1 MHHAAA
7 AMPYRAPTLRVPA
20 VSRSRRWTFGVAA
33 VLAVATLA
41 IVAVRRK
48 HATATAAS
56 TPVTRVQRLPWPG
69 AAHAWTVHRTDDGVR
84 QIIYGPLRVSAAA
97 DQAIT
102 VANVRFE
109 ASIIAAVP
117 VATGWVFVTADGAVA
132 ASEGFLET
140 PRPIGRF
147 PCAFKV
153 ARDSVGRAVAIGEDG
168 SLWSTDGSAALVH
181 SRTPGEVRAATFMD
195 GSHGAA
201 VMRDGR
207 VLLTADA
214 GQSWSR
220 YTLPDDVAWGVAPN
234 EGGVAI
240 ETTRGR
246 EVFRWEGVGAP
257 GQPGVSRPLR
267 TLAPRDEENRLR
279 SLINGRYERFEPA
292 GNIARCAAAT
302 VSAETT
308 TAESQ
313 RRYVCRAGRPLRPIT
328 LLPLAFQRS
337 VDASDLLSG
346 TESGPVRGRFWRTR
360 PDTTGETFVRVT
372 WMGVD
377 EGGPFHGA
385 TSPSGRGLAVHW
397 PLEQRGPLRVEA
409 ISRRGVLVS
418 THDQPTDP
426 VLAWGT
432 PARAFVRVLDPFVG
446 QAPSGMKSF
455 SVALPDGGVLAVFAS
470 PLFEAARETWS
481 TRYAERSPQVGAAIA
496 LDATGTV
503 LARRG
508 FIGDDPNLMMIA
520 RAGEAVG
527 PVVRDHSEPPRWRML
542 PVDGRDAPALPSLRW
557 ENIAACGP
565 QAGTGPTLAVAY
577 PPISLDRPDA
587 DREPMV
593 VSRADLEV
601 SDGSLC
607 VRALSLA
614 GRRLTARPG
623 DRFDGPMLCEPA
635 P

>member
-1 MHHAAA
+1 MHHAAS

-20 VSRSRRWTFGVAA
+20 VPRSRRWSFGVAS

-41 IVAVRRK
+41 IVAVRRRP
-48 HATATAAS
+48 APTTAAA
-56 TPVTRVQRLPWPG
+56 TPITRVRRLPWPG
-69 AAHAWTVHRTDDGVR
+69 AAHAWTLHRTDDGAR
-84 QIIYGPLRVSAAA
+84 QIIYGPLRFGVAA
-97 DQAIT
+97 DGAIA
-102 VANVRFE
+102 VASVRFE

-132 ASEGFLET
+132 ASEGFLGA
-140 PRPIGRF
+140 PRPLGRF

-168 SLWSTDGSAALVH
+168 SLWSTDGSGALVH

-201 VMRDGR
+201 VLRDGR
-207 VLLTADA
+207 VVLTADA

-220 YTLPDDVAWGVAPN
+220 YALLDDVAWGVAPD

-246 EVFRWEGVGAP
+246 EVFRWEGAGAP
-257 GQPGVSRPLR
+257 GRPGVSRPPR
-267 TLAPRDEENRLR
+267 ALAPRDEENRLR
-279 SLINGRYERFEPA
+279 SFINARYEIFQTA

-302 VSAETT
+302 VSAEPA
-308 TAESQ
+308 TAETQ
-313 RRYVCRAGRPLRPIT
+313 RRYVCRADRPLRPIT
-328 LLPLAFQRS
+328 LLPLAFQRT
-337 VDASDLLSG
+337 VDASDLLTG

-432 PARAFVRVLDPFVG
+432 PERPFVRVGDPFVG
-446 QAPSGMKSF
+446 QAPSGLKSF
-455 SVALPDGGVLAVFAS
+455 SVASPDGGVLAVFAS
-470 PLFEAARETWS
+470 PLFEASRETWS
-481 TRYAERSPQVGAAIA
+481 TGYAERGPQVGAALA
-496 LDATGTV
+496 LDAIGTV
-503 LARRG
+503 RARRG

-520 RAGEAVG
+520 RVGDAVG
-527 PVVRDHSEPPRWRML
+527 PVVRDHSEPPRWRLL
-542 PVDGRDAPALPSLRW
+542 PVDGRDAPALPSIRW

-565 QAGTGPTLAVAY
+565 RAGTGPTLAVAY
-577 PPISLDRPDA
+577 PPISLDRPGA
-587 DREPMV
+587 DRGPTV

-601 SDGSLC
+601 LDGSVC

-623 DRFDGPMLCEPA
+623 DRFDGPMHCERA